1 VIRTLLMI
9 PGPVEVDAGVLAAMA
24 QPPLSHMSAAFVET
38 FGACLDALR
47 DVFRAPDGQPFVVA
61 GSGTLA
67 MEMAVANVV
76 EPGDRAVVVDTGYFS
91 HRMADILA
99 RHGAVVESVSA
110 PAGDCPPL
118 ERVESALKAGA
129 EVLTVTHVDTS
140 TGVLA
145 PISDLAALARRYHA
159 LVVVDG
165 VCALGGETFEM
176 QAWDVD
182 VCLTASQKALA
193 VPPGLALVMAGPR
206 AVEAFQARKRPAG
219 SYYCDWGLWL
229 PIMRAYQ
236 ARKPSYF
243 GTPPTNLIVAL
254 SESVK
259 QVLKEGMEA
268 RWARHR
274 KLGASMRAAMQAL
287 GLTLVPVRPELLA
300 DTLTTVYYP
309 DGIDDT
315 LVGRIAQHGVAVA
328 GGLHPD
334 IKGRYFRI
342 GHMGVLCEGEIRQT
356 VAAIEAAL
364 KDAGHRGEV
373 GAGVAAAQA
382 AYERTR

>member
-1 VIRTLLMI
+1 MSRPLLMI
-9 PGPVEVDAGVLAAMA
+9 PGPVEVDETVLQALG
-24 QPPLSHMSAAFVET
+24 QPPLSHTAASFIEI

-47 DVFRAPDGQPFVVA
+47 EVFRAPDGQPFVVA

-67 MEMAVANVV
+67 MEMAVANLI

-91 HRMADILA
+91 HRMADVLA
-99 RHGAVVESVSA
+99 RHGAVLESVSA
-110 PAGDCPPL
+110 PAGDCPSL

-129 EVLTVTHVDTS
+129 KVLAITHVDTS

-145 PISDLAALARRYHA
+145 PVPDLAALARRYNA
-159 LVVVDG
+159 LTVVDG

-206 AVEAFQARKRPAG
+206 AIEAFEARRRPAG
-219 SYYCDWGLWL
+219 SYYCDWDLWL
-229 PIMRAYQ
+229 PIMHAYQ

-254 SESVK
+254 YESVK
-259 QVLKEGMEA
+259 QILKEGMEA

-287 GLTLVPVRPELLA
+287 GLKWVPARPDLCA
-300 DTLTTVYYP
+300 DTLTTIYYP
-309 DGIDDT
+309 DGVDDT
-315 LVGRIAQHGVAVA
+315 LVGRIGQHGVAVA

-342 GHMGVLCEGEIRQT
+342 GHMGILCDAEIRQT
-356 VAAIEAAL
+356 VAAVEAAL
-364 KDAGHRGEV
+364 KDAGYLGEN
-373 GAGVAAAQA
+373 GAGVTASQA
-382 AYERTR
+382 AYEHAR